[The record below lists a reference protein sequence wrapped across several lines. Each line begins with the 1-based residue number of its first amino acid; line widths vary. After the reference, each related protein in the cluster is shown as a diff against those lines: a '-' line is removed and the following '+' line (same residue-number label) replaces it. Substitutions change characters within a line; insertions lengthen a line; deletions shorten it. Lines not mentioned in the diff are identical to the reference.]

1 MRDQAEPSW
10 QRVAPSRATQMNAVE
25 FADGA
30 LFFFE
35 GCGFRCRNFDHH
47 SEVDPPESF
56 RPLNSSSA
64 EKQSRRAAVFST
76 RAC

>member
-30 LFFFE
+30 LFFLK
-35 GCGFRCRNFDHH
+35 GAGSD
-47 SEVDPPESF
+47 
-56 RPLNSSSA
+56 
-64 EKQSRRAAVFST
+64 AAIST
-76 RAC
+76 TTAK